1 MGSKACKFTREEA
14 LLEIS
19 QLLKIL
25 TEAHPDPFMRF
36 GSQIKFYLRVN
47 DIIGNLPETLD
58 IAQMYIV
65 ACKVTALLG
74 DGHTFMDPSNCHK
87 GRIWLELE
95 PIEEKLVIIGVYESK
110 FVDLIGCSLLA
121 VNGMPLEDL
130 LSRILEI
137 RGANGTY
144 NNLVHLADALK
155 DPCMISFLT
164 GNDFHSMDQA
174 TFTLMSQEDNSI
186 QSITVPCSP
195 EVPGAL
201 IEHQLLNFPVSPE
214 SDISYGILEDRIG
227 YLRIDS
233 MRKYRE
239 NYESQ
244 LKFGASES
252 FLRELLE
259 RQGIKNNGSIE
270 EIIAG
275 IPSASE
281 AIIELL
287 KVMNEKCIKDIV
299 VDLRKNRGGNSYLA
313 NILAYFLY
321 GNEIQRVDSGYDIE
335 RYSQWYGN
343 QFNIKNRAEA
353 FGGYNFQEMN
363 EWLSG
368 KRGLNREEWEE
379 IVRLSPTFT
388 KYEKEHNPAIGIKVY
403 ALCSALTFSAG
414 FDLLSTLKKCG
425 ATVIGITP
433 SQAAN
438 AFTNTIRFSLNISGL
453 KGWAS
458 SKLMLK
464 FPEEPIFYNI
474 KPDISISMDNF
485 KKHGWASDTILLETI
500 SHILSM
506 VGKQ

>member
-1 MGSKACKFTREEA
+1 MTRKFTKEEA

-36 GSQIKFYLRVN
+36 GSQIKFYTRVN
-47 DIIGNLPETLD
+47 DIISSLPETLD
-58 IAQMYIV
+58 IGQMYIV

-74 DGHTFMDPSNCHK
+74 DGHTYMDQFNCPF

-95 PIEEKLVIIGVYESK
+95 PVEEKLIIIGVYESK
-110 FVDLIGCSLLA
+110 FADLIGCNLLA
-121 VNGMPLEDL
+121 VNGMTIEDL

-137 RGANGTY
+137 RSANGTY
-144 NNLVHLADALK
+144 NNLVHLADALR
-155 DPCMISFLT
+155 DPCTISFLT
-164 GNDFHSMDQA
+164 GNDFHSMEQV

-186 QSITVPCSP
+186 QRITVPCSM
-195 EVPGAL
+195 EVPGLL
-201 IEHQLLNFPVSPE
+201 IEHQLLNFSVSPE